1 MKRPKLQNITELYD
15 ILPDEELLMV
25 DVLRQFV
32 KKNLPENHT
41 EKLAYNVP
49 FFYGNRRI
57 CLIWPSTIPFGGI
70 KKGVLFGFCYGN
82 LLKDEEHYLKHGTNK
97 QVFYKIYGSID
108 EIDFISLEKLLNEA
122 VTLDQ
127 NFNKKKFEKK

>member
-1 MKRPKLQNITELYD
+1 MKRQKLQNITELYD
-15 ILPDEELLMV
+15 ILPEEELLIV
-25 DVLRQFV
+25 DVLRHFV

-49 FFYGNRRI
+49 YFYGNRRI

-82 LLKDEEHYLKHGTNK
+82 LLKDNENYLKHGTNK
-97 QVFYKIYGSID
+97 QVFYKIYQSID
-108 EIDFISLEKLLNEA
+108 EIDFPALEKLLKEA
-122 VTLDQ
+122 VNLDQ
-127 NFNKKKFEKK
+127 SFKRNNF